1 LAPLSPL
8 FAALTVR
15 VVVLPTVAGA
25 VNFTENRPEVVA
37 GGLTPIEYDV
47 PELGIGLGETLT
59 TVQALFELWAVSVK

>member
-1 LAPLSPL
+1 M
-8 FAALTVR
+8 
-15 VVVLPTVAGA
+15 LPTVAGA
-25 VNFTENRPEVVA
+25 VNFTENNPEVVA